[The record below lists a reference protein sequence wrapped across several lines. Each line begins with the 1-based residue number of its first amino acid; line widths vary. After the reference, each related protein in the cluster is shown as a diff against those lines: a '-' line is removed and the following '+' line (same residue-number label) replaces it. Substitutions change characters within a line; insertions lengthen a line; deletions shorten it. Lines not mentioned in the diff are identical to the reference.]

1 MGFLFLV
8 DNVCSLQ
15 CYKSSVYFQTESP
28 SGASLTLLGA
38 YLLLSLVFV
47 FFTIVEFALVLVL
60 KGKNRRRLQ
69 KKSVSRDE
77 PTSKRISS
85 RFFKMEL
92 KKHIT
97 NVSSTQE
104 MTPELDGKR
113 NVGKRTSI
121 VWTSRSGVL
130 ATLPLTKKI
139 DIFAFGIYH
148 ISFLF
153 FNLYYWTNLDA
164 KQ

>member
-1 MGFLFLV
+1 M
-8 DNVCSLQ
+8 CSLQ

-60 KGKNRRRLQ
+60 KEKNRRRLQ
-69 KKSVSRDE
+69 KKSVTRDE
-77 PTSKRISS
+77 PISKKISS

-92 KKHIT
+92 RKHVT
-97 NVSSTQE
+97 NIVPIQE
-104 MTPELDGKR
+104 ITPELERKR
-113 NVGKRTSI
+113 SVGKKRSI
-121 VWTSRSGVL
+121 VWNSRSGVF
-130 ATLPLTKKI
+130 ATLPLTRKI

>member
-1 MGFLFLV
+1 M
-8 DNVCSLQ
+8 CYLQ

-47 FFTIVEFALVLVL
+47 FFTIAEFALVLVL
-60 KGKNRRRLQ
+60 KGMNRRRVP
-69 KKSVSRDE
+69 KKNVTRAKVTE
-77 PTSKRISS
+77 KNRAS

-92 KKHIT
+92 QKNVT
-97 NVSSTQE
+97 NISPIQE
-104 MTPELDGKR
+104 MTLELERKK
-113 NVGKRTSI
+113 NVGERKSI
-121 VWTSRSGVL
+121 AWTSRSGVL
-130 ATLPLTKKI
+130 ATLPLTRKN